1 MKPPIFLRRAVGA
14 LVLMALGW
22 AAGQAAEP
30 EHWVSTWATSPQ
42 QPRPFPAP
50 RPPAR
55 PTGTQTSTTPAPVLR
70 VPAIPVKTFRN
81 QTLRMIAHTSIGG
94 ARVRIELSNVFGSKP
109 LAIGAVHIA
118 MRDKESAIVP
128 ASDRALLFGGRP
140 MCWIP
145 PGATEIS
152 DAVDLDVPAASD
164 LAVSI
169 FIPESATADTMHAVG
184 LHTTYISKEGDATG
198 LSSIADATTSQS
210 YYWLTNIDVVAPPD
224 AAAVVTF
231 GDSITD
237 GAVSTPNTDRS
248 WPSFLARRLA
258 ANGGANIAVLNQG
271 ISGNRLLRDG
281 AGVNALA
288 RFDRDVLAQPG
299 VKWLM
304 ILEGINDI
312 GLASL
317 PGALASDAVT
327 ADDLIAALKQLIDR
341 AHEHGIK
348 VIGGT
353 LTPYEGAIYHSEG
366 GEEIRMT
373 VNQWIRSS
381 GAFDAVVDFD
391 AVTRDPDHP
400 QQFREGFNNGD
411 HLHPN
416 DAGYEAMAGA
426 IDLSVFGLKLTT
438 EARP

>member
-1 MKPPIFLRRAVGA
+1 MRLLIVA
-14 LVLMALGW
+14 LVSLGQVF
-22 AAGQAAEP
+22 AQTRSAS
-30 EHWVSTWATSPQ
+30 EHWVSTWATSPM
-42 QPRPFPAP
+42 QPRAFPAP
-50 RPPAR
+50 RPPA
-55 PTGTQTSTTPAPVLR
+55 PPAGATTPAPPAPPR
-70 VPAIPVKTFRN
+70 PVPVTSFHN

-94 ARVRIELSNVFGSKP
+94 RRVRIELSNAFGSLP
-109 LAIGAVHIA
+109 LVIGAAHVA
-118 MRDKESAIVP
+118 MRDQESGVVP

-140 MCWIP
+140 ACWIP
-145 PGATEIS
+145 PGASVIS
-152 DAVDLDVPAASD
+152 DAVNLDVPAASD

-169 FIPESATADTMHAVG
+169 YIPENASADTMHAVG
-184 LHTTYISKEGDATG
+184 LHTTYISKEGDTTAAPAM
-198 LSSIADATTSQS
+198 ADATTTQS
-210 YYWLTNIDVVAPPD
+210 FYFLTNVDVLAPPD
-224 AAAVVTF
+224 SAAIVTF

-258 ANGGANIAVLNQG
+258 ASGGANIAVLNQG

-317 PGALASDAVT
+317 PGTPASDAVSS
-327 ADDLIAALKQLIDR
+327 DDLIAALKQLVER
-341 AHEHGIK
+341 GHEHGIK

-353 LTPYEGAIYHSEG
+353 LTPYEGAAYYSEA
-366 GEEIRMT
+366 GEQIRMT
-373 VNQWIRSS
+373 VNQWIRSA
-381 GAFDAVVDFD
+381 GAFDAVVDFE
-391 AVTRDPDHP
+391 AVTRDPEHP
-400 QQFREGFNNGD
+400 KQFRAGFNNGD

-416 DAGYEAMAGA
+416 DAGYQAMADA
-426 IDLSVFGLKLTT
+426 IDLSLFGLKPAATK
-438 EARP
+438 

>member
-1 MKPPIFLRRAVGA
+1 
-14 LVLMALGW
+14 
-22 AAGQAAEP
+22 
-30 EHWVSTWATSPQ
+30 
-42 QPRPFPAP
+42 
-50 RPPAR
+50 
-55 PTGTQTSTTPAPVLR
+55 
-70 VPAIPVKTFRN
+70 
-81 QTLRMIAHTSIGG
+81 MIAHTSIGG
-94 ARVRIELSNVFGSKP
+94 RRVRIELSNVFGSAP
-109 LAIGAVHIA
+109 VVIGGAHVA
-118 MRDKESAIVP
+118 MRDKESAVV
-128 ASDRALLFGGRP
+128 AATDRALLFGGRP
-140 MCWIP
+140 TSWIP
-145 PGATEIS
+145 PGATVIT
-152 DAVDLDVPAASD
+152 DPVNLDVPAESD

-169 FIPESATADTMHAVG
+169 YISGTAAAETQHQVG
-184 LHTTYISKEGDATG
+184 LHTTYISKEGDATAAP
-198 LSSIADATTSQS
+198 LIADAITTQS
-210 YYWLTNIDVVAPPD
+210 YYFLTNVDVAAPAD
-224 AAAVVTF
+224 AAAIVTF

-258 ANGGANIAVLNQG
+258 ASGGANIAVLNQG

-312 GLASL
+312 GLGSRADTPVSE
-317 PGALASDAVT
+317 AIA

-353 LTPYEGAIYHSEG
+353 LTPFEGAAYYSEA
-366 GEEIRMT
+366 GEQTRMT
-373 VNQWIRSS
+373 VNQWIRAS

-391 AVTRDPDHP
+391 AATRDTEHP
-400 QQFREGFNNGD
+400 KQFRPGFNNGD

-416 DAGYEAMAGA
+416 DAGYEAMANA
-426 IDLSVFGLKLTT
+426 IDLSIFGLKAAATK
-438 EARP
+438 